1 MRGKFYATKDRP
13 NGLDCYLCTILGFT
27 FMVRDSLCELQIKD
41 GQTIFLAKLA
51 YEVK

>member
-1 MRGKFYATKDRP
+1 MLRRTALI
-13 NGLDCYLCTILGFT
+13 GLIAICLTILGFT

-41 GQTIFLAKLA
+41 GQTVFLAKLA